1 MPPGIGSVTDP
12 LVIGIVFLVPKPNGS
27 PVFGSKFISLEPEN
41 ISYNFQQI
49 YFGVRRDYLE
59 KQAKLLSIVNRDNN
73 EE

>member
-1 MPPGIGSVTDP
+1 MKLLGHQLADT
-12 LVIGIVFLVPKPNGS
+12 L
-27 PVFGSKFISLEPEN
+27 
-41 ISYNFQQI
+41 YNFQQK